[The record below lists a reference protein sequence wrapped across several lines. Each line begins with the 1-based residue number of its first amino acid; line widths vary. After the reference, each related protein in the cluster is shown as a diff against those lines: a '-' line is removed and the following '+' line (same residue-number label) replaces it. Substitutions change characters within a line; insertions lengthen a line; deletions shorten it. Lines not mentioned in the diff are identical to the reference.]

1 MPKSNEVTE
10 EQGKQIKRKKIY
22 DTGQAG
28 DAQTLSSLITALF
41 KKKKKMTLGEG
52 HGNHNKRLTYIPT
65 LVQQVPG

>member
-41 KKKKKMTLGEG
+41 KKKKKNDVRG
-52 HGNHNKRLTYIPT
+52 RSR
-65 LVQQVPG
+65 

>member
-52 HGNHNKRLTYIPT
+52 QGNHTKRLTYIPT